1 MKEEALQKFLVTPF
15 LIIPFHC
22 LLSSYHLCLS
32 FHFMHYFL
40 SKSRDVT
47 ATKEGMSGWVRDGDG
62 IAFFLLFFFVHQL
75 IIDDVNDKEERSE
88 RKERKGE

>member
-1 MKEEALQKFLVTPF
+1 
-15 LIIPFHC
+15 
-22 LLSSYHLCLS
+22 
-32 FHFMHYFL
+32 
-40 SKSRDVT
+40 
-47 ATKEGMSGWVRDGDG
+47 MSGWVRDGDG